1 MFEEKEFHGLKY
13 LVRYP
18 AGHKAGDKHPT
29 ILFLHGAGT
38 RGDDLEMIRANSF
51 FRITGEYED
60 FPFVCVA
67 PQCRCV
73 DTWYDYWETLK
84 AFVKDI
90 LASDYCDEHRFYVI
104 GNSMGGYATWQMGI
118 SMPEVIAAIA
128 PICGGGVAWNT
139 GRLKDVPVWAFHG
152 GQFCPT
158 DVTVTTASP
167 NETAAQRAVAA
178 ISVAFFIFTPPFSVL
193 RLPRCFE
200 APRGRCYSLMHC
212 RCMF

>member
-38 RGDDLEMIRANSF
+38 RGDDLGMIRANSF

-152 GQFCPT
+152 AKDPAVNIAESIRMVDGVNKHGGNAKLTVYP
-158 DVTVTTASP
+158 DVQHDCWLNAYADP
-167 NETAAQRAVAA
+167 A
-178 ISVAFFIFTPPFSVL
+178 L
-193 RLPRCFE
+193 FE
-200 APRGRCYSLMHC
+200 WFLSHTK
-212 RCMF
+212 

>member
-152 GQFCPT
+152 AKDPAVNIAESIRMVDGVNKRGGNAKLTVYP
-158 DVTVTTASP
+158 DVQHDCWLNAYADP
-167 NETAAQRAVAA
+167 A
-178 ISVAFFIFTPPFSVL
+178 L
-193 RLPRCFE
+193 FE
-200 APRGRCYSLMHC
+200 WFLSHTK
-212 RCMF
+212 

>member
-38 RGDDLEMIRANSF
+38 RGDDLGMIRANSF

-84 AFVKDI
+84 AFVRDI

-152 GQFCPT
+152 AKDPAVNIAESIRMVDGVNKRGGNAKLTVYP
-158 DVTVTTASP
+158 DVQHDCWLNAYADP
-167 NETAAQRAVAA
+167 A
-178 ISVAFFIFTPPFSVL
+178 L
-193 RLPRCFE
+193 FE
-200 APRGRCYSLMHC
+200 WFLSHTK
-212 RCMF
+212 

>member
-38 RGDDLEMIRANSF
+38 RGDDLGMIRANSF

-152 GQFCPT
+152 AKDPAVNIAESIRMVDGVNERGGNAKLTVYP
-158 DVTVTTASP
+158 DVQHDCWLNAYADP
-167 NETAAQRAVAA
+167 A
-178 ISVAFFIFTPPFSVL
+178 L
-193 RLPRCFE
+193 FE
-200 APRGRCYSLMHC
+200 WFLSHTK
-212 RCMF
+212 

>member
-38 RGDDLEMIRANSF
+38 RGDDLGMIRANSF

-152 GQFCPT
+152 AKDPSVNIAESIRMVDGVNKRGGNARLTVYP
-158 DVTVTTASP
+158 DVQHDCWLNAYADP
-167 NETAAQRAVAA
+167 A
-178 ISVAFFIFTPPFSVL
+178 L
-193 RLPRCFE
+193 FE
-200 APRGRCYSLMHC
+200 WFLSHTK
-212 RCMF
+212 

>member
-152 GQFCPT
+152 AKDPAVNIAESIRMVDGVNMRGGCAKLTVYP
-158 DVTVTTASP
+158 DVQHDCWLNAYADP
-167 NETAAQRAVAA
+167 A
-178 ISVAFFIFTPPFSVL
+178 L
-193 RLPRCFE
+193 FE
-200 APRGRCYSLMHC
+200 WFLSHTK
-212 RCMF
+212 

>member
-38 RGDDLEMIRANSF
+38 RGDDLGMIRANSF

-152 GQFCPT
+152 AKDPAVNIAESIRMVDGVNKRGGNAKLTVYP
-158 DVTVTTASP
+158 DVQHDCWLNAYADP
-167 NETAAQRAVAA
+167 A
-178 ISVAFFIFTPPFSVL
+178 L
-193 RLPRCFE
+193 FE
-200 APRGRCYSLMHC
+200 WFLSHTK
-212 RCMF
+212 

>member
-38 RGDDLEMIRANSF
+38 RGDDLEMIKANSF

-152 GQFCPT
+152 AKDP
-158 DVTVTTASP
+158 DVNISESIKMVDGVNKRGGNAKFTVYPDDFHDCWLKVYASEELFDWLLSHSKP
-167 NETAAQRAVAA
+167 
-178 ISVAFFIFTPPFSVL
+178 
-193 RLPRCFE
+193 
-200 APRGRCYSLMHC
+200 
-212 RCMF
+212 